1 MSWGDAIREA
11 ASSSLGVLAR
21 DAALRKTHGF
31 VDGWGTAQKVPGWF
45 DEVSAATF
53 WGVIADL
60 RPHTVVEIGSYLG
73 RSTCLIGLALKQFG
87 RDPELVAIDPHTGD
101 RQNLDG
107 LGVDTIPT
115 LDLFRVYTAGAG
127 IRDLLDERVMLSD
140 DAAKEWDGRPIDFLF
155 VDGWHSYDAVM
166 SDARNFASLLTPK
179 GVVCFDD
186 FGSYDDVRS
195 AVRDAAAELGLHL
208 YGVIR
213 RKAWAGPAPDA
224 PPSLARALRITTP
237 LKVLDRGRT

>member
-1 MSWGDAIREA
+1 M
-11 ASSSLGVLAR
+11 
-21 DAALRKTHGF
+21 
-31 VDGWGTAQKVPGWF
+31 
-45 DEVSAATF
+45 SAATF

-87 RDPELVAIDPHTGD
+87 TDPELVAIDPHTGD

-127 IRDLLDERVMLSD
+127 IRDLLDERVMMSD
-140 DAAKEWDGRPIDFLF
+140 DAAKEWDGRKIDFVF
-155 VDGWHSYDAVM
+155 VDGWHSYDAVI

-186 FGSYDDVRS
+186 YGSYEDVRA
-195 AVRDAAAELGLHL
+195 AVRDACAELGLNL

-224 PPSLARALRITTP
+224 PPSLARALRITKP